1 MMLMNEMKG
10 LMVECYKLPLCIT
23 WQKKKAKKP
32 PTKNNRMYIDVQW
45 RQKDCKTAQN
55 ESIEWLGR
63 AAKRV
68 DRSKVRPVIL
78 KDA

>member
-1 MMLMNEMKG
+1 
-10 LMVECYKLPLCIT
+10 
-23 WQKKKAKKP
+23 
-32 PTKNNRMYIDVQW
+32 MYIDVQR
-45 RQKDCKTAQN
+45 RQTDCKTAQN

-63 AAKRV
+63 AAKQA